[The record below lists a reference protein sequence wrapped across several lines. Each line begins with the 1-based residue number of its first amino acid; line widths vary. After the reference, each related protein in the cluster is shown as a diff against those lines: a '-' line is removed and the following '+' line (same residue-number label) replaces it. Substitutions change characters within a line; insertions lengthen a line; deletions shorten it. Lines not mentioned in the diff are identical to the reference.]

1 MHRIWKNALGNI
13 ARTFRFIYQHSPR
26 WTLLHMLTATV
37 MGVLPLALIYLIKL
51 LVDEVTRAVEKGPE
65 GAGLEG
71 ILWIIIATG
80 VVFFLNSVF
89 GSWLN
94 LIKEKHTRQIE
105 DLMYEKIQNKASSL
119 DLSYYEN
126 PRHHDIIFRAE
137 QESRYRPQQ
146 IITGLITVIQNT
158 ISLAMV
164 AAMLSA
170 LNWTIIGVLA
180 VAVIPAVYVKFRYNE
195 QNYRL
200 FRRHT
205 EDLRKTFYFNR
216 VLTEKEFAKELR
228 LFGLAS
234 YFRQQFAYLRQKIWD
249 KKYRLLRRKTIL
261 ETLSHLVAA
270 AAIFGAFAWLTRDAI
285 RGSITIGSLVMY
297 FLVIRR
303 GFTFLKS
310 LMDGFSKLYEQN
322 LFLDNLF
329 EFLNLKPR
337 LSAPTQAPPRLE
349 EPISIRMENVHF
361 RYPNTQQWVL
371 QNLNLHIPAGKTVA
385 FVGENGAGKTT
396 LIKLLC
402 RFYDPASGTIR
413 FNGVDLRDMPKE
425 QVHGHISVLFQ
436 DFILYHLTAGENIWF
451 GDTNKPYD
459 ERLLSE
465 SAQRAGIHNR
475 IGALDNRYDTFLGNL
490 FNNSAELSIG
500 EWQKLA
506 IARAYFRDAG
516 LYILDEP
523 SSSMDPKTEQEV
535 FTRFKKLIEGKTA
548 IIISHRFT
556 TISMADYIYVLD
568 GQSIRE
574 EGTHQQLMAQNGH
587 YAQLYRTQAQH
598 YQQ

>member
-413 FNGVDLRDMPKE
+413 FNGGDLRDIPKE
-425 QVHGHISVLFQ
+425 QVHGHNSVLFQ
-436 DFILYHLTAGENIWF
+436 DLILYHLTAGENIWF

>member
-1 MHRIWKNALGNI
+1 MV
-13 ARTFRFIYQHSPR
+13 
-26 WTLLHMLTATV
+26 TATI
-37 MGVLPLALIYLIKL
+37 MGVLPLGLIYLIKL
-51 LVDEVTRAVEKGPE
+51 LVDEVTRAVEQGPE

-71 ILWIIIATG
+71 IIWIILATG

-119 DLSYYEN
+119 DLEYYEN

-158 ISLAMV
+158 ISLVTV
-164 AAMLSA
+164 AVMLSA

-216 VLTEKEFAKELR
+216 VLTEKDFAKELR

-234 YFRQQFAYLRQKIWD
+234 YFRQQFAHLRQKIWD
-249 KKYRLLRRKTIL
+249 KKYRLLRRKTLL

-337 LSAPTQAPPRLE
+337 LSAPAQSSPRLE
-349 EPISIRMENVHF
+349 EPVSIRMENVDF

-413 FNGVDLRDMPKE
+413 FNGVDLRNMPKE

-459 ERLLSE
+459 EKLLSE
-465 SAQRAGIHNR
+465 SARMAGIHKR
-475 IGALDNRYDTFLGNL
+475 IGALDKRYDTYLGNL
-490 FNNSAELSIG
+490 FTNSAELSIG

-523 SSSMDPKTEQEV
+523 SSSMDPETEQEV

-574 EGTHQQLMAQNGH
+574 EGTHQQLMAQNGR
-587 YAQLYRTQAQH
+587 YAQLYLTQAQH